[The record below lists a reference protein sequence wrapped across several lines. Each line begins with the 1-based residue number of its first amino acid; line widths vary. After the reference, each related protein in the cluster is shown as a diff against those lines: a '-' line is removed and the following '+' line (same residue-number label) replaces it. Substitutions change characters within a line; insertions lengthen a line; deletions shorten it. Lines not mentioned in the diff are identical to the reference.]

1 VVAVFGREH
10 SWRSSAGFIC
20 PPSTLTATPLTKL
33 AWSEPRKKHT
43 AGTISHFPSTNG
55 GPNAGGNYTIDNRLS
70 TAYDGVRSRAVE
82 PPAIDGMD
90 RRTDRR
96 RDPIPLNRRDVAAGA
111 RAHAGAPAFRRP
123 TTLAVEI
130 ARHLREAI
138 IRGEIHAGERLNETR
153 LTQQFTLSR
162 SPVREA
168 LRILEAEGLVILEP
182 HRGARVRRLSGEDLR
197 EIFDLR
203 LMFETHALQHRR
215 NSLTPE
221 ALAPL
226 AGAGVS
232 EWHEASLRFHD
243 GLVALAG
250 NRHLQQL
257 HDGLKLSLQRY
268 QLSLIGFPRQPERW
282 QAAHEAILGA
292 LERGD
297 LDRAHALVAGH
308 LTALQDALL
317 TAIALGLEAG
327 GPA

>member
-1 VVAVFGREH
+1 
-10 SWRSSAGFIC
+10 
-20 PPSTLTATPLTKL
+20 
-33 AWSEPRKKHT
+33 
-43 AGTISHFPSTNG
+43 
-55 GPNAGGNYTIDNRLS
+55 
-70 TAYDGVRSRAVE
+70 
-82 PPAIDGMD
+82 MD

-96 RDPIPLNRRDVAAGA
+96 RDPIAPHPRDVAADA
-111 RAHAGAPAFRRP
+111 RPRVGGPAFRRP

-138 IRGEIHAGERLNETR
+138 IRGEIRAGERLNETR

-168 LRILEAEGLVILEP
+168 LRILEAEGLVTLEP
-182 HRGARVRRLSGEDLR
+182 HRGAHVRRLSGEDLR

-215 NSLTPE
+215 NLVTPE

-226 AGAGVS
+226 RAAMAAASAALAAGDVR

-257 HDGLKLSLQRY
+257 HDELKLSLQRY
-268 QLSLIGFPRQPERW
+268 QLSLIGFPRQPDRW
-282 QAAHEAILGA
+282 QSAHEAILDA

-297 LDRAHALVAGH
+297 LERAHALVTAH

-317 TAIALGLEAG
+317 TAIALGLERG